1 MPEFASIVENPPPPE
16 RADGSRYSDPMD
28 LVFLHGPAASGKLTV
43 GRELARLTGMPLF
56 HNHLVVDAL
65 LALFPFG
72 SPEFVQLRE
81 EYWLRAFA
89 AAASADR
96 SFIFTFAPEQ
106 TVPAGFAQR
115 ALSTV
120 GASAGRVH
128 FVALQVS
135 SDEQERRIENA
146 DRKQFN
152 KLSQLD
158 TLRRI
163 RAVEKAEE
171 IDVPPADLTIDTATN
186 SPAEAARVIRDRFEL
201 PRVEQSVGYPAL

>member
-1 MPEFASIVENPPPPE
+1 
-16 RADGSRYSDPMD
+16 MD

-43 GRELARLTGMPLF
+43 GRELARLPGMSLF

-72 SPEFVQLRE
+72 SSEFVQLRE
-81 EYWLRAFA
+81 EYWLQAFA
-89 AAASADR
+89 AAASSGR
-96 SFIFTFAPEQ
+96 SFIFTFAPEP

-120 GASAGRVH
+120 VASAGRVR

-135 SDEQERRIENA
+135 TEEQERRIENA

-152 KLSQLD
+152 KLSSLE

-163 RAVEKAEE
+163 REVEKGEVD
-171 IDVPPADLTIDTATN
+171 IPPADLTIDTEMTSAT
-186 SPAEAARVIRDRFEL
+186 EAARLIRDRFEL
-201 PRVEQSVGYPAL
+201 PLVEQSIGYPTL